1 MHNSNKQSGFTLIEL
16 VVVIVILGILA
27 AVAVPKFTDLS
38 DEAEAATCKSNQHA
52 IEAAASMYY
61 AEQAIAGS
69 PAFPTDLDAMSSL
82 FTAGTPACP
91 GGGTYTYDNSDG
103 SVSCSI
109 AAHAR

>member
-1 MHNSNKQSGFTLIEL
+1 MHNSNKQSGFTLVEL

-27 AVAVPKFTDLS
+27 AVAIPKFTDLS

-61 AEQAIAGS
+61 AEQAVAGS
-69 PAFPTDLDAMSSL
+69 PAFPADLSSMSSL
-82 FTAGTPACP
+82 FTTGAPSCP
-91 GGGTYTYDNSDG
+91 GGGTYTYDNTVG

-109 AAHAR
+109 AEHAR